1 MSSNLQEKRT
11 VSLAPPYRHAES
23 PISPVKPATP
33 EPAQQSAGLPLQLK
47 FCLAAA
53 CALGWTGLSLWIA
66 RDWLADLSHLLGKP
80 LTFALILAMVVIP
93 GMVSAFLVASLAMD
107 RRPARHHIASMPGVS
122 ILIAAY
128 NEEASILATLS
139 SIAAQ
144 EYLGP
149 IDVIAINDGSR
160 DATLERL
167 RSVDYPWLRI
177 LDLKQNGGKARA
189 LNEGLKMARH
199 EVTITLDGDSCLYK
213 DALRKLVGSYLGAS
227 PDTAAVAGTVLVRNA
242 HKNLLT
248 RMQEWDY
255 LHGIASVKRVQSMYQ
270 GTLVAQGAFSLYRTA
285 VLREVGGWPESVGED
300 IVVTWSMLERGYRV
314 AYCEDACSFTDV
326 PETLRQFGRQRQR
339 WSRGLIEAMKAH
351 WRLLFHKRL
360 SATFIWYNLFIP
372 YIDLVYTLTFVPGIV
387 LALSGHYWL
396 AGPMTL
402 LVLPLALLVNYQI
415 FTIQSAMLEEQGLKT
430 PRNLSG
436 LLGYILF
443 YGAIM
448 QPACVVGYVK
458 ELFKTPKNWGTK

>member
-1 MSSNLQEKRT
+1 MPPHLKEQHS
-11 VSLAPPYRHAES
+11 VPVAPPYRRTQPPIAPLHAVS
-23 PISPVKPATP
+23 P
-33 EPAQQSAGLPLQLK
+33 EPGQQTGGIPLHLK
-47 FCLAAA
+47 FCFAAA

-66 RDWLADLSHLLGKP
+66 RDWLADLSALLGTP
-80 LTFALILAMVVIP
+80 LTCALILAMVIIP
-93 GMVSAFLVASLAMD
+93 GMVSAFLVASLAVD
-107 RRPARHHIASMPGVS
+107 RRPVRRNDASMPGVS

-128 NEEASILATLS
+128 NEESSILATLA
-139 SIAAQ
+139 SIADQ
-144 EYLGP
+144 DYPGP
-149 IDVIAINDGSR
+149 LDVIAINDGSR

-167 RSVDYPWLRI
+167 RSVSYPWLRI
-177 LDLKQNGGKARA
+177 LDLGQNGGKARA
-189 LNEGLKMARH
+189 LNEGLALARH
-199 EVTITLDGDSCLYK
+199 ALTITLDGDSCLHK
-213 DALRKLVGSYLGAS
+213 DALRKLVGDYLGAG

-242 HKNLLT
+242 QKNLLT

-255 LHGIASVKRVQSMYQ
+255 LHGIASVKRMQSMYR
-270 GTLVAQGAFSLYRTA
+270 GTLVAQGAFSLYRTD

-314 AYCEDACSFTDV
+314 GYCEDACSFTDV

-351 WRLLFHKRL
+351 WRLLFQKRL

-387 LALSGHYWL
+387 LALAGYYWL

-415 FTIQSAMLEEQGLKT
+415 FTIQSAMLKAQGLKT

-436 LLGYILF
+436 FLGYLLF

>member
-1 MSSNLQEKRT
+1 MSLDLQKNSVPLAPRYRRTEPPMPPART
-11 VSLAPPYRHAES
+11 VS
-23 PISPVKPATP
+23 P
-33 EPAQQSAGLPLQLK
+33 EPGKQVAGIPLHVK
-47 FCLAAA
+47 FCIALA
-53 CALGWTGLSLWIA
+53 CGLGWTALSLWIA
-66 RDWLADLSHLLGKP
+66 RDWLADLSGLLGKP

-93 GMVSAFLVASLAMD
+93 GVVSAFLVASLAMD
-107 RRPARHHIASMPGVS
+107 RRPLRGNYTSMPGVS

-128 NEEASILATLS
+128 NEQSSILSTLS

-144 EYLGP
+144 DYPGP

-160 DATLERL
+160 DATIERL
-167 RSVDYPWLRI
+167 RSVAYPWLRI
-177 LDLKQNGGKARA
+177 LDLEQNGGKAHA
-189 LNEGLKMARH
+189 LNEGLKLAKH
-199 EVTITLDGDSCLYK
+199 DLTITLDGDSYLYK
-213 DALRKLVGSYLGAS
+213 DALRNLVACYLGAS
-227 PDTAAVAGTVLVRNA
+227 PETAAVAGTVLVRNA
-242 HKNLLT
+242 HQNLLT

-255 LHGIASVKRVQSMYQ
+255 LHGIASVKRVQSMYH

-300 IVVTWSMLERGYRV
+300 IVITWSMLERGYRV
-314 AYCEDACSFTDV
+314 GYCEDACSFTDV

-339 WSRGLIEAMKAH
+339 WSRGLIEAMKSH
-351 WRLLFHKRL
+351 WRLLFQKRL
-360 SATFIWYNLFIP
+360 LATFIWYNLFIP

-387 LALSGHYWL
+387 LALAGYYWL

-415 FTIQSAMLEEQGLKT
+415 FTIQSAMLKAQGLKA

-436 LLGYILF
+436 LLGYVLF

-448 QPACVVGYVK
+448 QPACVVGYFK
-458 ELFKTPKNWGTK
+458 EFFKTPKNWGTK